1 MTAVATRPSRTTL
14 PRGGRHRLRVG
25 ELRTET
31 GGLLPDVE
39 LTYETWGTLAA
50 DGSNAVL
57 VLHALTGDAHV
68 AAHEEDPTPGWWDAL
83 VGPGR
88 AVDTDRWFV
97 VAPAMIGGCHGSTGP
112 STPAPDGRPWGSR
125 FPFLTL
131 RDAVETERRLADH
144 LGIGAWRAV
153 IGGSMGGARALEW
166 AATHPARV
174 AGVGVLAAT
183 AASSADQIAWG
194 QAQTAAIRLD
204 PDFQGGD
211 YYPGPGPVAGLGIA
225 RRIAHTTYRTAGELG
240 QRFGREPQGVEDPFG
255 AVVGVPGGR
264 GRYAVE
270 SYLDHQAAKLTDR
283 FDANSYLVVTEAL
296 MGHDVGRGRGGVAA
310 ALAGFRGRAFVA
322 AVDSDRLYLPAES
335 EALAAALPARPP
347 VHTIT
352 SPIGHDGFLTEY
364 GQVADTLKR
373 TLVL

>member
-1 MTAVATRPSRTTL
+1 MTAVATRPSRTAL

-131 RDAVETERRLADH
+131 RDAVEAERRLADH

-240 QRFGREPQGVEDPFG
+240 QRFGL
-255 AVVGVPGGR
+255 
-264 GRYAVE
+264 
-270 SYLDHQAAKLTDR
+270 SLIH
-283 FDANSYLVVTEAL
+283 
-296 MGHDVGRGRGGVAA
+296 
-310 ALAGFRGRAFVA
+310 
-322 AVDSDRLYLPAES
+322 
-335 EALAAALPARPP
+335 
-347 VHTIT
+347 I
-352 SPIGHDGFLTEY
+352 
-364 GQVADTLKR
+364 
-373 TLVL
+373 